1 MESLSKMIADTI
13 VWVVE
18 EEIKKGTSFANKVS
32 AIHSVYMLVTLELC
46 KIMKELTIEEKSNG

>member
-1 MESLSKMIADTI
+1 MIADTI